1 MNKSSINNSVKKI
14 LERDLNKVINEIQL
28 FENDKKMWVISG
40 SINNSAGNLA
50 LHIAGAVNH
59 FIGNVLGNNDYV
71 RTRDKEFSEKNLPK
85 ELVTR
90 NLRQAIET
98 VQKVL
103 PLISEQDMQNEF
115 PEKLGGV
122 TMTIEF
128 FLIHLISH
136 INYHL
141 GQVNYHRRL
150 LDEKVKDH
158 VNGNR

>member
-1 MNKSSINNSVKKI
+1 MNKYSVNNSVMQI

-28 FENDKKMWVISG
+28 FENDKKMWVIAG

-59 FIGNVLGNNDYV
+59 FIGKVLGNNNYV
-71 RTRDKEFSEKNLPK
+71 RTREKEFSEKNLPK
-85 ELVTR
+85 ELVIM
-90 NLRQAIET
+90 NLKQAIET
-98 VQKVL
+98 AKKVL
-103 PLISEQDMQNEF
+103 PLISEQDMRNEF

-141 GQVNYHRRL
+141 GQVNYHRRV
-150 LDEKVKDH
+150 LDDK
-158 VNGNR
+158 

>member
-1 MNKSSINNSVKKI
+1 MNKYSLNNSIIQI

-28 FENDKKMWVISG
+28 FENDKKMWMIAG

-50 LHIAGAVNH
+50 LHIAGAVSH
-59 FIGNVLGNNDYV
+59 FIGKVLGNNDYV

-85 ELVTR
+85 ELVIM
-90 NLRQAIET
+90 NLKQAIET
-98 VQKVL
+98 VKKVL
-103 PLISEQDMQNEF
+103 PLISEQDMRNEF

-150 LDEKVKDH
+150 LDEK
-158 VNGNR
+158 

>member
-1 MNKSSINNSVKKI
+1 MNKYSVNNSVMQI

-28 FENDKKMWVISG
+28 FENDKKVWVIAG

-59 FIGNVLGNNDYV
+59 FIGKVLGNNNYV
-71 RTRDKEFSEKNLPK
+71 RTREKEFSEKNLPK
-85 ELVTR
+85 ELVIM
-90 NLRQAIET
+90 NLKQAIET
-98 VQKVL
+98 AKKVL
-103 PLISEQDMQNEF
+103 PLISEQDMRNEF

-141 GQVNYHRRL
+141 GQVNYHRRV
-150 LDEKVKDH
+150 LDDK
-158 VNGNR
+158 